1 MPQTGLLKRN
11 STYYVNIRVPGDIAS
26 HYGRTHLKASLR
38 TKDRREAVSRVR
50 EELARL
56 EQEFAGIRKRAQQS
70 AVLDELRIRHR
81 ITSLDDETIGA
92 IAATLLE
99 ENLEADD
106 HMRSLGVVGDMEE
119 TNQQLLT
126 VLQPAYARG
135 DIAPIE
141 PLATQLIAM
150 MGIELSVSDADWR
163 RLCMKLLEASLQ
175 ATQIQAKRLVGE
187 VIPTTTIMATAPKR
201 LTLGRA
207 RDGNGPSLT
216 QVLERWKAVADRR
229 PRTVAEMSSLVRRFE
244 EYSDKPVNSL
254 VRQDGIGYRDLMR
267 ELGAAPGTVKKNL
280 GLITSLLNFAVDEGL
295 ISANPFAR
303 IKVPLSKA
311 VERLE
316 YSIEDIAKIFGSALF
331 VDGERPRGG
340 GGEAAVWL
348 PLIGAYTGARLEE
361 IAQLR
366 PADLFHDK
374 DYGWCFSILDLD
386 DNQHLKTESSR
397 RRIPVHP
404 ALIAAGLIEYRA
416 HVLDDHQQWL
426 FPDLT
431 PHVNGTRSG
440 NWSKWWGRYARATI
454 GITDKRKVYH
464 SWRHAFKTAC
474 RGAQIPEEVHDF
486 LTGHASASIGRNYGQ
501 QPLGVL
507 RHAIDKFSYR
517 GITPPSS
524 LWPPAEKASG
534 GAASVTKAPSAV
546 NRKKSRRQDAP

>member
-11 STYYVNIRVPGDIAS
+11 STYYVNIRVPGDLVS

-119 TNQQLLT
+119 PNKQLLA

-150 MGIELSVSDADWR
+150 MGLELSVSDTDWR

-187 VIPTTTIMATAPKR
+187 VIPTTTIMATSPKR
-201 LTLGRA
+201 LTLGKA
-207 RDGNGPSLT
+207 REGGGPSLT
-216 QVLERWKAVADRR
+216 QVLERWKIVADRR

-244 EYSDKPVNSL
+244 EYSDKRVDSL
-254 VRQDGIGYRDLMR
+254 LRQDGIGYRDLMR
-267 ELGAAPGTVKKNL
+267 EQGAAPGTVKKNL

-295 ISANPFAR
+295 VNSNPFAR

-311 VERLE
+311 VLRLE
-316 YSIEDIAKIFGSALF
+316 YSLEDIAKIFGSPLF
-331 VDGERPRGG
+331 VDGARPKGG
-340 GGEAAVWL
+340 GGEASVWL
-348 PLIGAYTGARLEE
+348 LLIGAYTGARQEE

-366 PADLFHDK
+366 PEDLFHDK
-374 DYGWCFSILDLD
+374 EHGWFFSILDLD
-386 DNQHLKTESSR
+386 EEQHLKTETSR
-397 RRIPVHP
+397 RTVPLHR
-404 ALIAAGLIEYRA
+404 ALVDAGLIEYLA
-416 HVLDDHQQWL
+416 HIRKMGQPWL
-426 FPDLT
+426 FPDLA

-440 NWSKWWGRYARATI
+440 NWSKWWGRYGRMQV
-454 GITDKRKVYH
+454 GITDKLKCFH
-464 SWRHAFKTAC
+464 SLRHSFKTAC
-474 RGAQIPEEVHDF
+474 RASQIPEDVHDAI
-486 LTGHASASIGRNYGQ
+486 TGHAHKSTGRNYGQ
-501 QPLGVL
+501 QPLDVL
-507 RHAIDKFSYR
+507 RYAMDKFSYR
-517 GITPPSS
+517 GVTPPSS

-534 GAASVTKAPSAV
+534 GAASVTEAPSAV
-546 NRKKSRRQDAP
+546 GRKKSRRQDVP

>member
-11 STYYVNIRVPGDIAS
+11 STYYLNIRVPEDLVS
-26 HYGRTHLKASLR
+26 HYERTHFKASLR
-38 TKDRREAVSRVR
+38 TKDRREAVSKVR

-56 EQEFAGIRKRAQQS
+56 EQEFAGIRERVKQSSVMDDLRA
-70 AVLDELRIRHR
+70 RRR

-106 HMRSLGVVGDMEE
+106 FLRSAGAVGDVAEE
-119 TNQQLLT
+119 NQRLLAIF
-126 VLQPAYARG
+126 QPAYARG
-135 DIAPIE
+135 DIKPIE
-141 PLATQLIAM
+141 PIANQLLAM
-150 MGIELSVSDADWR
+150 MGIELSVSDAEWR
-163 RLCMKLLEASLQ
+163 KLCIKLLESALQ
-175 ATQIQAKRLVGE
+175 ASQIQAKRLVGE

-201 LTLGRA
+201 LTLGKA
-207 RDGNGPSLT
+207 RGGGGPSLT

-316 YSIEDIAKIFGSALF
+316 YSIEDIAKIFGSPLF

-440 NWSKWWGRYARATI
+440 NWSKWWGRYARTTI

-501 QPLGVL
+501 QPLDVL

-517 GITPPSS
+517 GVTPPSS
-524 LWPPAEKASG
+524 LWPPLE
-534 GAASVTKAPSAV
+534 VQPSP
-546 NRKKSRRQDAP
+546 KK